1 VSDKLFSIRCETC
14 GSRLAV
20 RDACLIGHILSCPK
34 CSSMVMVQAPEG
46 WSPDGAAAP
55 SASSVAPA
63 GSSAAISA
71 SASAVATAPA
81 PPPPSGLDSTTAA
94 EAATLRDRWAD
105 AASVPAP
112 PSADAVADIPLPS
125 QDWLSPRQRWMRTYG
140 TKIGAAVAG
149 VLATVAL
156 WYAFSPSPPAVEA
169 ESIVEP
175 AAPIVEPLT
184 EATEE
189 PLPDLPPIKVPPQP
203 APPIAAPPTAAPR
216 ASEPDVPSDVPPAVP
231 NGNVAQ
237 GEPPVPP
244 ANPPIPP
251 DKPVG
256 EAPAANVAPRPER
269 DPLPVIDVAA
279 RLNDPILKLDYP
291 KTPLVDFL
299 GMISTFSTIPITLD
313 VDAMIAAGIR
323 PELPVSVRSGNKKT
337 VAEALEMALAKP
349 KLRYVVVDQHIL
361 VTTVESDAPSAP
373 ARREVNDLIGA
384 DPAAAERLA
393 MIVKQLVEPL
403 SWQTERT
410 TTSLRVD
417 GSALVIV
424 QSPRVVR
431 KIDSLLAALRAARR
445 DPVGVAVAPPT
456 ALQSPHFSARG
467 ALSKKITLNYT
478 TPTKLEKVLARLAE
492 ASKLTVVVNWQALAN
507 DNVGPATEVRMSAT
521 DVPVEKAFAA
531 LVDPMQLAFR
541 VVDGHTIEI
550 TTQDELAGHPELAA
564 FPLADLATDAAK
576 LSAIMDRVKQQ
587 FGPPV
592 GTSADST
599 AAVSATTDA
608 GIAWYLDE
616 PSKTLFLLA
625 PQDTHIQL
633 EAVFREA
640 RGK

>member
-1 VSDKLFSIRCETC
+1 M
-14 GSRLAV
+14 RLA
-20 RDACLIGHILSCPK
+20 P
-34 CSSMVMVQAPEG
+34 
-46 WSPDGAAAP
+46 
-55 SASSVAPA
+55 
-63 GSSAAISA
+63 
-71 SASAVATAPA
+71 
-81 PPPPSGLDSTTAA
+81 
-94 EAATLRDRWAD
+94 
-105 AASVPAP
+105 
-112 PSADAVADIPLPS
+112 
-125 QDWLSPRQRWMRTYG
+125 
-140 TKIGAAVAG
+140 
-149 VLATVAL
+149 
-156 WYAFSPSPPAVEA
+156 
-169 ESIVEP
+169 
-175 AAPIVEPLT
+175 
-184 EATEE
+184 
-189 PLPDLPPIKVPPQP
+189 
-203 APPIAAPPTAAPR
+203 
-216 ASEPDVPSDVPPAVP
+216 EPDAPDDLPPAVP
-231 NGNVAQ
+231 NANVAQ
-237 GEPPVPP
+237 GESPTPP
-244 ANPPIPP
+244 ANPPIAP

-256 EAPAANVAPRPER
+256 EVPANVAARPER

-279 RLNDPILKLDYP
+279 RLNDPILKLDYA

-299 GMISTFSTIPITLD
+299 DMISTFSTIPITLD
-313 VDAMIAAGIR
+313 VDALIAAGIR
-323 PELPVSVRSGNKKT
+323 PEIPVNVRSPNKKT
-337 VAEALEMALAKP
+337 VAEALELALAKP
-349 KLRYVVVDQHIL
+349 KLRFVVVDQHVL
-361 VTTVESDAPSAP
+361 VTTAESDAPSTP

-384 DPAAAERLA
+384 DSAAAERLA
-393 MIVKQLVEPL
+393 LIVKQLVEPL

-445 DPVGVAVAPPT
+445 DPVGVAVAPPP
-456 ALQSPHFSARG
+456 ALQTRHFAARPE
-467 ALSKKITLNYT
+467 LTKKITLNYT

-564 FPLADLATDAAK
+564 FPLADLASDAAK
-576 LSAIMDRVKQQ
+576 LSAIVERVKQQ

-592 GTSADST
+592 GTAANST
-599 AAVSATTDA
+599 GPVSAATDA
-608 GIAWYLDE
+608 GIAWHLDE